1 MALPA
6 RFAALHKAKV
16 LVGSTIWDVN
26 TDALPR
32 LMRIG
37 YVALRVLSII
47 RTDYER
53 NKLSLKAAALTNI
66 TLMSIV
72 PVLAFIVALA
82 KGMGLYTRLMGPVE
96 AALNDPNSELPRGV
110 SEMALTLLQFIQK
123 TDISALGP
131 VAVLVTLWTIVS
143 VIGSIETAFNSIW
156 GIEQG
161 RDLMTRFK
169 DYLLL
174 VFLLPVAFAVATSV
188 TAAMKMESAQEFLAG
203 YLGEAGLAIS
213 TIISLGVS
221 ILLLSLALTYMY
233 RFLPNTR
240 VRFLPAFMGA
250 LATTLVWLL
259 MQRLYVRFQ
268 IGVASAN
275 SIYGA
280 FATLPLFLTWLY
292 ISWLVTLLGGVLV
305 YGLQC
310 HRDYRL
316 DDPQNEPA
324 PGMVADTCVVV
335 FGDIAEHFR
344 RGMNWTMS
352 DALSRLHL
360 SNRVL
365 RRAVFI
371 LERAK
376 LIVATRELD
385 NFVPTENT
393 NRITL
398 DDLHRAFSR
407 DRLSPANLPDSHA
420 RALLATFQEE
430 AALHTER
437 LKAVKVTQD

>member
-1 MALPA
+1 MPPLEK
-6 RFAALHKAKV
+6 FHTLKEH
-16 LVGSTIWDVN
+16 LSTTIWDVN
-26 TDALPR
+26 TDELPR
-32 LMRIG
+32 LKRIG
-37 YVALRVLSII
+37 YVSARVLSII
-47 RTDYER
+47 RTDYDR
-53 NKLSLKAAALTNI
+53 NKLGLKAAALTNI

-96 AALNDPNSELPRGV
+96 AALNDPDAELPRGV
-110 SEMALTLLQFIQK
+110 AEMLLTVLQFIQK

-156 GIEQG
+156 GIERG

-174 VFLLPVAFAVATSV
+174 IFLLPLAFVVTTSV
-188 TAAMKMESAQEFLAG
+188 TAAMRMESAQEFLAS
-203 YLGEAGLAIS
+203 YLGSAGLLIS
-213 TIISLGVS
+213 TVISLAVS
-221 ILLLSLALTYMY
+221 VLLLALALTYMY

-250 LATTLVWLL
+250 LVTTIVWLL

-280 FATLPLFLTWLY
+280 FATLPLFLSWLY

-324 PGMVADTCVVV
+324 PGMICDTCVLV
-335 FGDIAEHFR
+335 FGDIADRFR
-344 RGMNWTMS
+344 RGDQWTMS
-352 DALSRLHL
+352 DALRRLRL

-365 RRAVFI
+365 RRAVFN

-376 LIVATRELD
+376 LVVATRELD
-385 NFVPTENT
+385 NYVPTENT
-393 NRITL
+393 NRISL
-398 DDLHRAFSR
+398 DDLQQAFSR
-407 DRLSPANLPDSHA
+407 GRLALDHLPEGNA
-420 RALLATFQEE
+420 RELLSVFHEEQALQA
-430 AALHTER
+430 ER
-437 LKAVKVTQD
+437 LKTLKVTKD